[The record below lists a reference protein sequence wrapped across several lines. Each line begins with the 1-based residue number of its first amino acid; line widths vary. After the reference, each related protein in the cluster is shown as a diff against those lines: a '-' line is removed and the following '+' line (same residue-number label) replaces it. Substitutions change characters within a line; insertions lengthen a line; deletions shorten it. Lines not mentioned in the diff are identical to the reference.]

1 MACAYLLSLDDRPA
15 PPKLEGSYSTKHW
28 AKMRADSMMEI
39 APQEADGDLINPPLT
54 PPVNQEVLDSEDSL
68 SPAVKASASAATS
81 TQSFLE
87 LLKDVLDLHT
97 SRRMKVP
104 LAPGKIVKQG
114 ISIPSQRR
122 YLYYWALLLAQNN
135 ASTQYWDMS
144 YFPGKLDTPKVQL
157 TQIVLRMREAP
168 IKANVA
174 RAVSLV
180 MNIGKNVRSEKGH
193 VWASLARYDDKLV
206 ELLETWEKQT
216 RDEKHGSEQIGDDRL
231 DQPFEDGRWDKGKMI
246 RSFARLGVV
255 SDAAIVK
262 SEVGEDSQ

>member
-1 MACAYLLSLDDRPA
+1 
-15 PPKLEGSYSTKHW
+15 
-28 AKMRADSMMEI
+28 MRADSMMQI
-39 APQEADGDLINPPLT
+39 VRQEATGDLINPPLT

-81 TQSFLE
+81 FPE

-97 SRRMKVP
+97 SRRMKES

-122 YLYYWALLLAQNN
+122 YLYYWALLLAQND
-135 ASTQYWDMS
+135 ASAQYWDMS
-144 YFPGKLDTPKVQL
+144 YFPGKLDTPKVRL

-168 IKANVA
+168 IKADVA

-193 VWASLARYDDKLV
+193 VWASLARYDDRLV
-206 ELLETWEKQT
+206 ELLETREKQT
-216 RDEKHGSEQIGDDRL
+216 RDEKHIGPGSEQIGDDKL
-231 DQPFEDGRWDKGKMI
+231 DHPFEDGRWDKGKMI

-262 SEVGEDSQ
+262 SEVNKVGEDSQ